1 MSTAH
6 GAGALTSLKAD
17 ERQKLNVRSSSPLTL
32 AKDKAD
38 FYGDLSVQRGKGRAS
53 TLYIQ
58 RELYRGA
65 LLDNKSTV
73 PIKI

>member
-6 GAGALTSLKAD
+6 GAGALTSLKVD
-17 ERQKLNVRSSSPLTL
+17 KRQKLNVRSPLTL

-38 FYGDLSVQRGKGRAS
+38 FYSNLSMQRGKGGAS

-58 RELYRGA
+58 SELYCGA
-65 LLDNKSTV
+65 LLDNNSTV